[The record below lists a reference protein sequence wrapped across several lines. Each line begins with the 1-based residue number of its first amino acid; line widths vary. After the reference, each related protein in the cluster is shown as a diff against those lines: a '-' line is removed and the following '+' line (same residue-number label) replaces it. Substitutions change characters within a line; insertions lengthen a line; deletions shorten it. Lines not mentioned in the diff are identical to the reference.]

1 MLASHNRRVQ
11 EPFVVRLATSR
22 LLLTGLDV
30 QVAVGLKAVRT
41 KRNQNMPAW
50 SLSLPVGAR
59 SLVGLILVGFSAV
72 LTGLWGMPPAAS
84 AESGTFESQVA
95 PLIAARCLECH
106 NPRDRQGGLDL
117 TSGPAAS
124 KGGESGPV
132 LVPGKPA
139 DSLLIQRLVA
149 GEMPPPQKGESQKL
163 PAVEIA
169 ALESWVQRGGDWPKD
184 RILDRDER
192 TSSVRAGRDWW
203 SLQPPR
209 RPLTPQVAHLD
220 RVRNPVDQFVLA
232 RMEKEGLTPA
242 PPADRRTLIRRA
254 SFDLR
259 GLPPTPEEIAAFAGD
274 KSTDAYERLLDRLL
288 QSEHYGERWGRY
300 WLDLVR
306 FAETCGYE
314 RDQLKPNIWRYRD
327 WVIDAFNSDVPYD
340 RFVTEQ
346 LAGDEVPWRNEQSV
360 IATGMLRAGTWN
372 DEPNDPSDY
381 LYERLQD
388 MIHATSSAF
397 LGLTVKCARCH
408 DHKFDPIR
416 QTDYYR
422 IGSFFWAGYMGQ
434 ANQGGPDK
442 NQLGVDAFGWTDR
455 GAVVEPIRLLIKGD
469 RQRPGSIVDPGFL
482 SAIPQLDRPLTLP
495 PEGSKTTQRRLQ
507 FARWMTDRDHPL
519 TARVIVNRLW
529 QHHFGQAIV
538 RTPNN
543 FGFKSDPPTHPD
555 LLDWL
560 AVELVSGNW
569 QIKRL
574 HKLIMMSGVYRQS
587 SAHPR
592 HEEFAEKDFTNRLW
606 WRQNRFRLDA
616 EALRDAMLSVSGQLN
631 VQMQG
636 PSFFPKMSADALEG
650 LSRKSR
656 AWAVSTASQRSRRSV
671 YMMTKRSRLL
681 PFMTTFDFSD
691 TTSPCAQ
698 RDVTVVAPQALALL
712 NNHFA
717 HAQSRAMADRL
728 LRESGS
734 QQATRSTIRRAWQ
747 LVLGRFPTR
756 SEVESAE
763 AHLQEQLV
771 HLQTHQKDRSQTVL
785 ESEQLPVR
793 TSLELWLRADRGVDC
808 DDQGRVIVWRDGAN
822 PERVP
827 ADAHHASQANPGRRP
842 ALVAVAAGGKP
853 AVRFNGQ
860 GAFLQL
866 AGQVVRSQQFSLFA
880 VVTDLG
886 KSGHREVISNWNS
899 RNGNSTTSLFL
910 GTTGS
915 GRVRFSDA
923 FHPAGVVQNPQQ
935 AFVITAVN
943 ASREAVTFQNAGL
956 LARQDQAL
964 PARVLNSPYVMG
976 TQGNINGEY
985 WHGDIAELL
994 VFDRA
999 LPPTEREQVWGYLA
1013 SRYGIQIAPSRPDPQ
1028 RLALAS
1034 LCHVLLNTNEFIFVD

>member
-1 MLASHNRRVQ
+1 M
-11 EPFVVRLATSR
+11 T
-22 LLLTGLDV
+22 T
-30 QVAVGLKAVRT
+30 
-41 KRNQNMPAW
+41 W
-50 SLSLPVGAR
+50 YLSLPFWAR
-59 SLVGLILVGFSAV
+59 NVVILGTALI
-72 LTGLWGMPPAAS
+72 GLWQLPPVAV
-84 AESGTFESQVA
+84 AENGTFESQVA

-117 TSGPAAS
+117 TNGPSVA
-124 KGGESGPV
+124 KGGESGAV

-139 DSLLIQRLVA
+139 DSLLIQRVVS

-169 ALESWVQRGGDWPKD
+169 AFESWVQRGGDWPKG

-209 RPLTPQVAHLD
+209 RPQPPQVTHAD
-220 RVRNPVDQFVLA
+220 RVLNPVDRFVLA

-274 KSTDAYERLLDRLL
+274 KSTDAYEQLLDRLL

-327 WVIDAFNSDVPYD
+327 WVIDAFNSDLPYD

-388 MIHATSSAF
+388 MIHATSSSF

-408 DHKFDPIR
+408 DHKFDPIK

-422 IGSFFWAGYMGQ
+422 IASFFWAGYMGQ

-442 NQLGVDAFGWTDR
+442 NQLGADAFGWTDR
-455 GAVVEPIRLLIKGD
+455 GPVVEPIRLLVKGD
-469 RQRPGSIVDPGFL
+469 RQRPGSIVKPGFL
-482 SAIPQLDRPLTLP
+482 SAIPQLDQPLTLP

-519 TARVIVNRLW
+519 TARVMVNRLW

-543 FGFKSDPPTHPD
+543 FGFKSNPPTHPE

-560 AVELVSGNW
+560 AVELVSGDW

-574 HKLIMMSGVYRQS
+574 HKVIMMSGVYRQS
-587 SAHPR
+587 SVHPR

-606 WRQNRFRLDA
+606 WRQNRRRLDA
-616 EALRDAMLSVSGQLN
+616 EALRDAMLTVSGQLN

-650 LSRKSR
+650 LSRKAR
-656 AWAVSTASQRSRRSV
+656 AWTISAASQRSRRSV

-717 HAQSRAMADRL
+717 HAQSRAMAGRL
-728 LRESGS
+728 LRETGS
-734 QQATRSTIRRAWQ
+734 QRATSSTISRAWQ
-747 LVLGRFPTR
+747 LVFGRSPTR
-756 SEVESAE
+756 VEVESAE
-763 AHLQEQLV
+763 AHLQQQLV
-771 HLQTHQKDRSQTVL
+771 QLRTRQEDRSQVVL
-785 ESEQLPVR
+785 EIDQLPVR
-793 TSLELWLRADRGVDC
+793 TSLELWLRADRGVAC
-808 DDQGRVIVWRDGAN
+808 DDQGRVIAWRDVAN
-822 PERVP
+822 PERAS
-827 ADAHHASQANPGRRP
+827 ADAHHASQANPERRP
-842 ALVAVAAGGKP
+842 ELVAAAVDGKP
-853 AVRFNGQ
+853 AVRFNGR
-860 GAFLQL
+860 GTFLQL

-886 KSGHREVISNWNS
+886 ASGHREVISNWNS

-910 GTTGS
+910 GTTGR
-915 GRVRFSDA
+915 GRVRFTDA
-923 FHPAGVVQNPQQ
+923 FNPAGVIRNPQQ

-943 ASREAVTFQNAGL
+943 GSREAVTFQNSGL
-956 LARQDQAL
+956 LARQDQSL
-964 PARVLNSPYVMG
+964 SARVVNSPYVIG

-999 LPPTEREQVWGYLA
+999 LPQSEREQVWGYLA
-1013 SRYGIQIAPSRPDPQ
+1013 SRYGIQITPSRPDPQ
-1028 RLALAS
+1028 HLALAS

>member
-1 MLASHNRRVQ
+1 MK
-11 EPFVVRLATSR
+11 
-22 LLLTGLDV
+22 
-30 QVAVGLKAVRT
+30 VART
-41 KRNQNMPAW
+41 EREQNMPTW
-50 SLSLPVGAR
+50 YLSVPFAVR
-59 SLVGLILVGFSAV
+59 SVVILGIV
-72 LTGLWGMPPAAS
+72 LAGRWVTPPAAL
-84 AESGTFESQVA
+84 AENDAFETQVA

-117 TSGPAAS
+117 TNGPAS
-124 KGGESGPV
+124 FKGGESGAV
-132 LVPGKPA
+132 LAPGKPA
-139 DSLLIQRLVA
+139 DSLLMQRLIA
-149 GEMPPPQKGESQKL
+149 GEMPPPQKGESRKL

-169 ALESWVQRGGDWPKD
+169 TFESWIRQGADWPQG

-209 RPLTPQVAHLD
+209 RPPSPNVVHTERVANQID
-220 RVRNPVDQFVLA
+220 RFVLA

-242 PPADRRTLIRRA
+242 PSTDRLTLIRRA
-254 SFDLR
+254 SFDLH
-259 GLPPTPEEIAAFAGD
+259 GLPPTPEEVDAFLSDESA
-274 KSTDAYERLLDRLL
+274 DAYERLLDRLL

-327 WVIDAFNSDVPYD
+327 WVIDALNSDLPYD

-388 MIHATSSAF
+388 MVHATSSAF

-422 IGSFFWAGYMGQ
+422 MASFFWAGYTGQ
-434 ANQGGPDK
+434 ANLGGPDK

-455 GAVVEPIRLLIKGD
+455 GRTVEPIRLLIKGD
-469 RQRPGSIVDPGFL
+469 RHRPGSIVEPGFL
-482 SAIPQLDRPLTLP
+482 SAIPQLDQPLTLP

-507 FARWMTDRDHPL
+507 LARWMTDRTHPL
-519 TARVIVNRLW
+519 TARVMVNRLW

-543 FGFKSDPPTHPD
+543 LGFKSNRPTHPK

-560 AVELVSGNW
+560 AVELVAGDW

-574 HKLIMMSGVYRQS
+574 HKVIMMSEVYRQS
-587 SAHPR
+587 SVHPR
-592 HEEFAEKDFTNRLW
+592 HDEFSEKDFANRLW
-606 WRQNRFRLDA
+606 WRQNRRRLDA
-616 EALRDAMLSVSGQLN
+616 EALRDAMLTVSGQLN
-631 VQMQG
+631 VQMTG
-636 PSFFPKMSADALEG
+636 PSFFPRMSADALEG
-650 LSRKSR
+650 LSRKAR
-656 AWAVSTASQRSRRSV
+656 AWTVSPASQRSRRSV

-698 RDVTVVAPQALALL
+698 REVTVVATQALALL
-712 NNHFA
+712 NNHFT

-728 LRESGS
+728 LRETG
-734 QQATRSTIRRAWQ
+734 QQSATSSTISRAWQ
-747 LVLGRFPTR
+747 LVFGRQPTR
-756 SEVESAE
+756 SELAAAG
-763 AHLQEQLV
+763 AHLEQQLV
-771 HLQTHQKDRSQTVL
+771 QLRAQQEGPSQAVL
-785 ESEQLPVR
+785 EIDQLPVR

-808 DDQGRVIVWRDGAN
+808 DDQGRVISWRDVAN
-822 PERVP
+822 SERAA
-827 ADAHHASQANPGRRP
+827 ADSHHASQANPKRRP
-842 ALVAVAAGGKP
+842 ELVAAAWGGKP

-860 GAFLQL
+860 GTFLHL
-866 AGQVVRSQQFSLFA
+866 AGQVVRAQQFSLFA

-886 KSGHREVISNWNS
+886 TSGHREVISNWNS
-899 RNGNSTTSLFL
+899 RNGNTTTSLFL
-910 GTTGS
+910 GTTAA
-915 GRVRFSDA
+915 GRIRFTDA
-923 FHPAGVVQNPQQ
+923 FNSAGVVTNPQQ
-935 AFVITAVN
+935 VFVITAIN
-943 ASREAVTFQNAGL
+943 GSREAVTFQNFGL
-956 LARQDQAL
+956 LARQDQSL
-964 PARVLNSPYVMG
+964 TARVLNSPYVMG

-999 LPPTEREQVWGYLA
+999 LSQSDREQVWSYLA
-1013 SRYGIQIAPSRPDPQ
+1013 SRYGIQAAPSRPDPQ